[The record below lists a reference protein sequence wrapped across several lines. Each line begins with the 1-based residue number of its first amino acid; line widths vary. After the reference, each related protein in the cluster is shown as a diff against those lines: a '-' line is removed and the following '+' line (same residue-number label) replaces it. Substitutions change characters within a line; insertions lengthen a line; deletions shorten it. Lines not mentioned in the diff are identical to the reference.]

1 MISLKGSIHIFLEQA
16 RVWPWGLQRS
26 QLTLGS
32 QYRSGDIMPKI
43 LIVDDD
49 VELCT
54 ALQVH
59 LEKEHHRVLIVNDGA
74 TALQVAEE
82 ETPHLILLDLAIP
95 KMDGIGVLHRLKR
108 SMYAWNIPIMVVT
121 AQGDLDDRE
130 RTLRMG
136 AARYLQKPLSPKDLA
151 WEIRG
156 LLGSM
161 ASACGS

>member
-1 MISLKGSIHIFLEQA
+1 MA
-16 RVWPWGLQRS
+16 
-26 QLTLGS
+26 
-32 QYRSGDIMPKI
+32 KI

-49 VELCT
+49 VQLCT

-59 LEKEHHRVLIVNDGA
+59 LEKEHYSVLIVNDGA
-74 TALQVAEE
+74 AALQVAEE
-82 ETPHLILLDLAIP
+82 ETLHLILLDLAIP
-95 KMDGIGVLHRLKR
+95 KLDGIGVLDRLKR
-108 SMYAWNIPIMVVT
+108 SIHAWNIPIMVFT

-151 WEIRG
+151 SEITG

>member
-1 MISLKGSIHIFLEQA
+1 MRKS
-16 RVWPWGLQRS
+16 P
-26 QLTLGS
+26 LTLDP
-32 QYRSGDIMPKI
+32 QYGSGDIMPKI

-49 VELCT
+49 VQLCT

-59 LEKEHHRVLIVNDGA
+59 LEKEDHRVLIVNDGA
-74 TALQVAEE
+74 AALQVAEE

-95 KMDGIGVLHRLKR
+95 KLDGIGVLGQLKR
-108 SMYAWNIPIMVVT
+108 SIIAWNIPILVFT
-121 AQGDLDDRE
+121 AHGNLDDRE

-151 WEIRG
+151 CEIRG